1 MFDKLKQYVTQ
12 KKETTESDY
21 DLTYDDVAIPE
32 IHTHKSTPSAST
44 ENTEETIHYDDVAIP
59 EVHLPKSKITSGPMD
74 QK

>member
-59 EVHLPKSKITSGPMD
+59 EVHLPKK
-74 QK
+74 

>member
-32 IHTHKSTPSAST
+32 IHTHKSTPSASH
-44 ENTEETIHYDDVAIP
+44 ENTEESIHYDDVAIP
-59 EVHLPKSKITSGPMD
+59 EVHLPKKSAPPA
-74 QK
+74 

>member
-12 KKETTESDY
+12 KTEADY

-32 IHTHKSTPSAST
+32 IHTHKSTPSDSH

-59 EVHLPKSKITSGPMD
+59 EVHLPKK
-74 QK
+74 

>member
-12 KKETTESDY
+12 KKETTEADY

-44 ENTEETIHYDDVAIP
+44 ESTEETIHYDDVAIP
-59 EVHLPKSKITSGPMD
+59 EVHLPKSKITSSPLD
-74 QK
+74 